1 MKKTKHHFKLIY
13 HVSTKIIGRH
23 NPTNWID
30 LRLDLYEI
38 IVYVWDFGSKWMDVY
53 YRSIS
58 NLSMLYI
65 PNDTSTYKY
74 IVLSIAYRRHFVQ
87 RRRRLL
93 PQRPSTPRSFYR
105 RELTTKETWHQKIL
119 HQTYVPLS
127 TSRELFHRSG
137 WQSSARRQ
145 VRAQCHIIAVLSLPP
160 STGLLGQTP
169 CRPTPTGHD
178 ATPHGM
184 RSTQKSKPHNM
195 WWENNQKRRSL
206 YMWICLQILWR

>member
-1 MKKTKHHFKLIY
+1 M
-13 HVSTKIIGRH
+13 
-23 NPTNWID
+23 
-30 LRLDLYEI
+30 YEI
-38 IVYVWDFGSKWMDVY
+38 LEANEWMY
-53 YRSIS
+53 IELYRYRIYPFYTFRMIHVRINILCLASHIAGIS
-58 NLSMLYI
+58 C
-65 PNDTSTYKY
+65 KG
-74 IVLSIAYRRHFVQ
+74 VV
-87 RRRRLL
+87 

-119 HQTYVPLS
+119 HQTYVPPS

-160 STGLLGQTP
+160 STGLLGQTR

-195 WWENNQKRRSL
+195 WWENNQKRCSL
-206 YMWICLQILWR
+206 YMWICLQIL